1 MSRAK
6 DFGAVGDGQADDW
19 EALQHAIDDGDGA
32 LELTKG
38 SYRITRSLVL
48 DTTKHGYLSIVGKH
62 GTGRLMMDGPGPA
75 VRVLGSHLGTA
86 TPGSVRPET
95 WEKERM
101 PMLVGL
107 EIVGKHP
114 QADGIQL
121 VRTMQA
127 TLQNVLIRKCRVG
140 VRLSERN
147 RNFLLTASHI
157 YDCHDTGVLFD
168 DCNLHQVIISGN
180 HISYCKR
187 AGIRQFNGDVHNI
200 QITGNDIEY
209 NSGCSEQLTSGE
221 IVLEAPEA
229 IISEYTITGNTL
241 QATLDA
247 RGANVLV
254 VGSAQEPPTAVRL
267 VTISGNVL
275 GSRERNIVVRH
286 GSRVAIT
293 GNTIYGGTLGNI
305 ELRATTDTAITG
317 NSLVTRPLKAALTTD
332 GIQILRSRRIHLAN
346 NILHDVQVRDT
357 DAAVHV
363 QGSEQVSVVANQI
376 SNAQPRGIQ
385 LVDSVRCRI
394 SDNSII
400 DDRSDPKL
408 LHAIRVVG
416 ESQEN
421 LIDGNVCS
429 GAIVGA
435 IEASDSQAQQVNN
448 TQWK

>member
-19 EALQHAIDDGDGA
+19 ESLQHAIDDGDGS

-38 SYRITRSLVL
+38 SYRITQPLVL

-75 VRVLGSHLGTA
+75 VRVVGSHEGTA
-86 TPGSVRPET
+86 TPSSFRPET

-101 PMLVGL
+101 PMLVGF
-107 EIVGKHP
+107 EILGRHP

-121 VRTMQA
+121 LRTMQA
-127 TLQNVLIRKCRVG
+127 TLQNVLIRRCRVG

-147 RNFLLTASHI
+147 RNLLLTASHI

-168 DCNLHQVIISGN
+168 DCNLHQVIISAN

-187 AGIRQFNGDVHNI
+187 AGIRQFNGDVHNV

-209 NSGCSEQLTSGE
+209 NSGTTEDVTSGE
-221 IVLEAPEA
+221 IVLEAPKA

-247 RGANVLV
+247 TGANVV
-254 VGSAQEPPTAVRL
+254 VIGCEQDPPTAVRL
-267 VTISGNVL
+267 VTICGNVL

-286 GSRVAIT
+286 GSRLAIT

-305 ELRATTDTAITG
+305 DLRATTDTTVTG
-317 NSLVTRPLKAALTTD
+317 NTFVTRPLSTALTAD
-332 GIQILRSRRIHLAN
+332 GIQIHQSRRIQIAN
-346 NILHDVQVRDT
+346 NMMHDAQVGDAAAAIDVQ
-357 DAAVHV
+357 
-363 QGSEQVSVVANQI
+363 SSNQVSVTGNQL
-376 SNAQPRGIQ
+376 SNVKPCGIQ
-385 LVDSVRCRI
+385 LVDSARCRI
-394 SDNSII
+394 SGNSIV
-400 DDRSDPKL
+400 DDRDKTAL
-408 LHAIRVVG
+408 RYAIRVAG
-416 ESQEN
+416 ESEEN
-421 LIDGNVCS
+421 LIDGNVS
-429 GAIVGA
+429 RGVAAVA
-435 IEASDSQAQQVNN
+435 IEATESQAQQINN